1 VLYDNY
7 YKLKNISEMDK
18 ASTIIMLGII
28 VATILP
34 FFIFYIIKKGKDGKF
49 LKHFIDLAQ
58 KEKISISQREFWDH
72 KFVIGIDT
80 DSKKIIYA
88 NKLQN
93 EVEEAVIDLTEVEKC
108 RVVTINKANKSQNG
122 KNPTSDRL
130 ELVFTYRNAEKP
142 EKSLKFYEN
151 DEFMPN
157 AAECSHVE
165 NWYNI
170 ISAKLKEARI

>member
-1 VLYDNY
+1 MLYLNY
-7 YKLKNISEMDK
+7 YKLKNITKMDK

-28 VATILP
+28 AATILP
-34 FFIFYIIKKGKDGKF
+34 FLIYNLIKKGKDTKL
-49 LKHFIDLAQ
+49 LKHFTDLAEREKVTISQ
-58 KEKISISQREFWDH
+58 KELWDH
-72 KFVIGIDT
+72 KFVIGIGT

-88 NKLQN
+88 NKLQ
-93 EVEEAVIDLTEVEKC
+93 EDVEEAVIDLTEVDKC
-108 RVVTINKANKSQNG
+108 RVVTVNKANKSQNG

-130 ELVFTYRNAEKP
+130 ELVFTFLNTSKP

-151 DEFMPN
+151 AEFMPN

-170 ISAKLKEARI
+170 ISAKLKESRI